1 MVEKICDNC
10 MSRVPADAEKCPK
23 CGIQFEN
30 TNPGGALPNG
40 WVLDERYTIGRYID
54 IDGEGVTYSAIDG
67 DTLQRV
73 VVKEFMPVT
82 LCASRS
88 DEGEIVIKPG
98 CDVLF
103 KTTKMDFVELYASLL
118 DIGLSDGLVQVLDI
132 FEVNNSAY
140 AVLEKVEGPTLAEYL
155 TRKQDPMEYNSV
167 LTMLR
172 SVLVGTQTLHNVNIV
187 HRGICPEN
195 IVLESGGNAK
205 LTGYATLALRQQGTE
220 LKPKLYPSYSAP
232 EQYSASEFEGKYTDI
247 YALGSVMYRMLT
259 GETAPGAEERKIQD
273 TLRAPRSIDK
283 EIPNFISNSIMKAM
297 RINSSERIQS
307 VTDFRMALSGESM
320 RGMTGTMPTVEKGNY
335 PFGLTKKQMIIACSA
350 VGAVVLILL
359 IVLFVSIFSGGTKN
373 DTSSTT
379 TSIMAEVQIPNFV
392 GVEYTKIQAN
402 SEYSQF
408 SFDVSR
414 ETSETVEEGFVIS
427 QTPSAKTAWDGTT
440 KISLVVSSGKEVK
453 EVQIPDLSGKTLK
466 DAKADLVKLGFAD
479 SDMIEKTVENTGEYD
494 SGTVLYTDPYEG
506 ETLTPGGAKKIT
518 LYVAGTA
525 SSTTMPDVTG
535 DTEDKAK
542 SMLTA
547 NNFSYGNITTSKEKN
562 EVGRQAN
569 GTVKSTNP
577 AAGTTVTP
585 GSQKVTLSVY
595 EDYRMP
601 DLNSA
606 LKGKTI
612 AEAQAYC
619 DARSIPYKNDGGD
632 TSRTVTEVSYTSNV
646 VVSDSTVVTFVV
658 AKAADSTASST
669 SPAATPAA
677 AVLAPVTKKES

>member
-73 VVKEFMPVT
+73 VIKEFMPVT
-82 LCASRS
+82 LCASRT
-88 DEGEIVIKPG
+88 DEGEIVAKPG

-140 AVLEKVEGPTLAEYL
+140 AVLEKVEGPTLSEYL

-172 SVLVGTQTLHNVNIV
+172 SILVGTQTLHNVNIV

-195 IVLESGGNAK
+195 IVLESGGTAK

-247 YALGSVMYRMLT
+247 YALASVMYRMLT
-259 GETAPGAEERKIQD
+259 GESAPGAEERKIQD

-283 EIPNFISNSIMKAM
+283 DIPNFISNSIMKAM

-320 RGMTGTMPTVEKGNY
+320 RGLTGAMPAVEKGNY
-335 PFGLTKKQMIIACSA
+335 PFGLNKKQMIIACCS

-359 IVLFVSIFSGGTKN
+359 IVLFASLFSGGGK

-379 TSIMAEVQIPNFV
+379 TSIIAEVTIPNFV
-392 GVEYTKIQAN
+392 GVDYTKIQAN

-414 ETSETVEEGFVIS
+414 EKSDTVAEGLVIS
-427 QTPSAKTAWDGTT
+427 QTPSANTAWDGKT
-440 KISLVVSSGKEVK
+440 KITLVVSSGKEEAE
-453 EVQIPDLSGKTLK
+453 EVQLPELSDKKLK
-466 DAKADLVKLGFAD
+466 DAKAELVKLGFSD
-479 SDMIEKTVENTGEYD
+479 SDMVVQTVENTGEYEAD
-494 SGTVLYTDPYEG
+494 TVIYTNPYAG
-506 ETLTPGGAKKIT
+506 ELATPGGAKKIT
-518 LYVAGTA
+518 LYVAGAA
-525 SSTTMPDVTG
+525 SSATMPDVTG

-542 SMLTA
+542 SILS
-547 NNFSYGNITTSKEKN
+547 NNKFSYNNISTTTVGNDK
-562 EVGRQAN
+562 GRQVN
-569 GTVKSTNP
+569 GTVQSTSP
-577 AAGTTVTP
+577 AAGATVTP
-585 GSQKVTLSVY
+585 GSQKVTLNVY
-595 EDYRMP
+595 EDYKMP

-606 LKGKTI
+606 LKGKTL

-619 DARSIPYKNDGGD
+619 NQRQIPYNNEVIDVTGD
-632 TSRTVTEVSYTSNV
+632 AVGTVAEVVYTSNV
-646 VVSDSTVVTFVV
+646 VVTDSTRVSFKIY
-658 AKAADSTASST
+658 KAAPAS
-669 SPAATPAA
+669 AATPTVA
-677 AVLAPVTKKES
+677 LAPTANKE